1 MSTSKMNTSKL
12 STSKLI
18 NDNSWNSQVTITMI
32 FGFLLRILVLL
43 VILYVTNDSWEIFYL
58 EDDKK
63 YEEMAQLYRAY
74 SDSVWNVRLLKKM
87 TNGYAATFWP
97 LTMCLFTKLFNYV
110 YTGRVLNVVLSTLCI
125 GVTYKL
131 CYEVSGNQKT
141 ALLSARLFAY
151 MPFSIV
157 VCCFPIK
164 DIFIMLGTIYA
175 FFIFV
180 RVQNNRTVTIWQWVL
195 LAGFLIGIFNSRGA
209 VTELLL
215 IFFFVYWLQQVV
227 KAKRY
232 IAAMFMLVG
241 AAALFV
247 VFQNYL
253 VASFSEKIDTYGNYG
268 ADEAAGLNI
277 IRITGFWDFYKLPIT
292 YGFAMLQPMKL
303 ALFNIGE
310 DSRPWQVI
318 MSYANITMYPIAV
331 GAWAYM
337 FCKKHNLFFWLSGF
351 VMFAAI
357 ISLSLGVSRHYLF
370 MLPIHMI
377 NYSLYMSENTKRRSS
392 MVLAGTIILF
402 VAVVTYA
409 SGKIE

>member
-1 MSTSKMNTSKL
+1 L
-12 STSKLI
+12 
-18 NDNSWNSQVTITMI
+18 
-32 FGFLLRILVLL
+32 
-43 VILYVTNDSWEIFYL
+43 
-58 EDDKK
+58 
-63 YEEMAQLYRAY
+63 
-74 SDSVWNVRLLKKM
+74 
-87 TNGYAATFWP
+87 AA
-97 LTMCLFTKLFNYV
+97 V
-110 YTGRVLNVVLSTLCI
+110 CI
-125 GVTYKL
+125 GMTCML
-131 CYEVSGNQKT
+131 CYGVLVSEKP

-151 MPFSIV
+151 MPFSV
-157 VCCFPIK
+157 LVCCFPIK
-164 DIFIMLGTIYA
+164 DIFIMLGTMYA

-180 RVQNNRTVTIWQWVL
+180 RVQNDRKVTVWQYAL
-195 LAGFLIGIFNSRGA
+195 LAGFLIGILNSRGA

-215 IFFFVYWLQQVV
+215 IFFFVYWLQKTV

-232 IAAMFMLVG
+232 VAAMLMLIG

-247 VFQNYL
+247 IFRGYL
-253 VASFSEKIDTYGNYG
+253 AESFGEKIDTYGNYG

-277 IRITGFWDFYKLPIT
+277 IRITGVWDFYKLPIT

-303 ALFNIGE
+303 SLFTIGQKIH
-310 DSRPWQVI
+310 PWQTV

-337 FCKKHNLFFWLSGF
+337 FCKKHNRFFWLSGF

-370 MLPIHMI
+370 MMPIHMI

-392 MVLAGTIILF
+392 MVLAGTAILLI
-402 VAVVTYA
+402 AVLVYA

>member
-1 MSTSKMNTSKL
+1 MKTRELNR
-12 STSKLI
+12 SKLI
-18 NDNSWNSQVTITMI
+18 QDTGWTSEATITMF
-32 FGFLLRILVLL
+32 FGLLFRVLML
-43 VILYVTNDSWEIFYL
+43 MVILYVTNESWEIFYL

-74 SDSVWNVRLLKKM
+74 SDNVWNMRLFNKM
-87 TNGYAATFWP
+87 TAGYASAFWP
-97 LTMCLFTKLFNYV
+97 LIICVFTKICDYV
-110 YTGRVLNVVLSTLCI
+110 YTGRIINVLLSTLCI

-131 CYEVSGNQKT
+131 CYEVAGNQKT
-141 ALLSARLFAY
+141 ALLAARLFAY
-151 MPFSIV
+151 MPFSIL

-164 DIFIMLGTIYA
+164 DIFIMLGTMYA

-180 RVQNNRTVTIWQWVL
+180 RVQNNRKVTVWQYAL
-195 LAGFLIGIFNSRGA
+195 LVGFLFGILKSRGA

-215 IFFFVYWLQQVV
+215 IFFFVYWLQKTVRS
-227 KAKRY
+227 KKY
-232 IAAMFMLVG
+232 IAAMLMLVG

-247 VFQNYL
+247 VFRDYL
-253 VASFSEKIDTYGNYG
+253 AQSFGEKIDTYGNYG

-277 IRITGFWDFYKLPIT
+277 IRITGVWDFYKLPIT

-310 DSRPWQVI
+310 DARPWQVV
-318 MSYANITMYPIAV
+318 MSYANITMYPVAV

-377 NYSLYMSENTKRRSS
+377 NYSLYMSENTRRRSS
-392 MVLAGTIILF
+392 MILAGTIILL

>member
-1 MSTSKMNTSKL
+1 MNTSKL
-12 STSKLI
+12 KTSKLI
-18 NDNSWNSQVTITMI
+18 QDSGWNTQVTITMI
-32 FGFLLRILVLL
+32 FGFLLRFLMLM
-43 VILYVTNDSWEIFYL
+43 VILYVTNESWEIFYL

-74 SDSVWNVRLLKKM
+74 SDSVWNMRLFDKL
-87 TNGYAATFWP
+87 TAGYAATFWP
-97 LTMCLFTKLFNYV
+97 LVMCIFTKLFDYV
-110 YTGRVLNVVLSTLCI
+110 CTGRIINVILSTLCI
-125 GVTYKL
+125 GMTYKL
-131 CYEVSGNQKT
+131 CYEVSGNEKT

-151 MPFSIV
+151 MPFSV
-157 VCCFPIK
+157 LVCCFPIK
-164 DIFIMLGTIYA
+164 DIFIMLGTMYA

-180 RVQNNRTVTIWQWVL
+180 RVQNDRKVTVWQYAL
-195 LAGFLIGIFNSRGA
+195 LAGFLIGILNSRGA

-215 IFFFVYWLQQVV
+215 IFFFVYWLQKTV

-232 IAAMFMLVG
+232 VAAMLMLIG

-247 VFQNYL
+247 IFRGYL
-253 VASFSEKIDTYGNYG
+253 AESFGEKIDTYGNYG

-277 IRITGFWDFYKLPIT
+277 IRITGVWDFYKLPIT

-303 ALFNIGE
+303 SLFTIGQKIH
-310 DSRPWQVI
+310 PWQTV

-337 FCKKHNLFFWLSGF
+337 FCKKHNRFFWLSGF

-370 MLPIHMI
+370 MMPIHMI

-392 MVLAGTIILF
+392 MVLAGTAILLI
-402 VAVVTYA
+402 AVLVYA

>member
-1 MSTSKMNTSKL
+1 MNTSKL
-12 STSKLI
+12 IK
-18 NDNSWNSQVTITMI
+18 DNGWTSQVTITMI
-32 FGFLLRILVLL
+32 FGFLFRFLMLM
-43 VILYVTNDSWEIFYL
+43 VILYVTNDSWEIFFL

-74 SDSVWNVRLLKKM
+74 SDTIWNMRLFRKM
-87 TNGYAATFWP
+87 TGGYAATFWP
-97 LTMCLFTKLFNYV
+97 LVMCVSTKLFDYV
-110 YTGRVLNVVLSTLCI
+110 YTGRIINVILSTLCI
-125 GVTYKL
+125 GATYNL

-151 MPFSIV
+151 MPFSV
-157 VCCFPIK
+157 LVCCFPIK
-164 DIFIMLGTIYA
+164 DMFIMLGTIYS

-180 RVQNNRTVTIWQWVL
+180 RIQNSRKVSAVQYAL
-195 LAGFLIGIFNSRGA
+195 LVFFLIGILNSRGA

-215 IFFFVYWLQQVV
+215 IFFLIYLLQKTVQ
-227 KAKRY
+227 AKRY
-232 IAAMFMLVG
+232 IAAMLMLVG

-247 VFQNYL
+247 IFRNYL
-253 VASFSEKIDTYGNYG
+253 AESFSEKIDTYGNYG

-277 IRITGFWDFYKLPIT
+277 IRISGVWDFYKLPVT

-303 ALFNIGE
+303 ALFNIGQ
-310 DSRPWQVI
+310 DVRPWQTVL
-318 MSYANITMYPIAV
+318 SYANITIYPIAV

-337 FCKKHNLFFWLSGF
+337 FCKKHNLFFWLSSF

-370 MLPIHMI
+370 MMPIHMI

-392 MVLAGTIILF
+392 MVLAGTVALI
-402 VAVVTYA
+402 VAVLAYA
-409 SGKIE
+409 SSKIE